1 MNLKDPFM
9 ILVAGFTNYHRKYP
23 IYEDRYGKE
32 NFAHTTNQKRY
43 TIDEHLEELE
53 SLIPKD
59 REYMLVGYSMGGSNI
74 LELLGRKH
82 LSKCR
87 GAVLVGSAHIQDVHW
102 FLNFMF
108 LLPVPIMYLFA
119 IIIALLFPM
128 NLVIAGFNLKK
139 AVPASFEG
147 IYMFVKHGARNM
159 KKEYNQCIRKVGR
172 NLDDILEDN
181 KDIPLLMI
189 RLEKDMMVKEEH
201 YQTVL
206 TWFHKTKIRILP
218 PDIIHLTHRLD
229 DLFIDIIKEE
239 REFFGYENI

>member
-1 MNLKDPFM
+1 MDMKDLFI
-9 ILVAGFTNYHRKYP
+9 ILVAGFTNYKRKYP
-23 IYEDRYGKE
+23 IYEERFSKE
-32 NFAHTTNQKRY
+32 NFAHTTNWKRFS
-43 TIDEHLEELE
+43 IDEHLEEIE
-53 SLIPKD
+53 SIIPGN
-59 REYMLVGYSMGGSNI
+59 REYILVGYSMGGSNI

-82 LSKCR
+82 LPKCK
-87 GAVLVGSAHIQDVHW
+87 GVVLVGSAHIQDVHW

-119 IIIALLFPM
+119 IIFALLFPM

-147 IYMFVKHGARNM
+147 LYMFIKHGARNM

-172 NLDDILEDN
+172 NLSDIKVEN
-181 KDIPLLMI
+181 KDIPLLII

-201 YQTVL
+201 YETIL
-206 TWFHKTKIRILP
+206 TWFNQTKIRVLP

-229 DLFIDIIKEE
+229 GLFIDMIEE
-239 REFFGYENI
+239 EKEFFGIK